1 MQVGFCEDQERN
13 LALLLELMWGRT
25 RQYTQRKGQEAEQ
38 GMMTHSW
45 KLDYGF
51 KALLRL
57 GIGVWVKFNNR
68 NFEVLSSN
76 LGCT

>member
-13 LALLLELMWGRT
+13 LALLLELLWGRT
-25 RQYTQRKGQEAEQ
+25 KHYTQRKGHEAEQ

-45 KLDYGF
+45 KLGYGF

-68 NFEVLSSN
+68 VFEGLS
-76 LGCT
+76 